1 MLDGERP
8 TECEY
13 CWKIEDLGKDKVSDR
28 VYKSVIYSD
37 SALKE
42 AKTKYDWTQDV
53 DLKTLEIAFDANCNY
68 ACSYCNASFSTTW
81 MNDIRKNGAYQNLVS
96 DGARAFQQDGKW
108 AQPYGVKNKDNPYT
122 EAFWEWWTKELQ
134 YSLEELRVTG
144 GEATM

>member
-1 MLDGERP
+1 M
-8 TECEY
+8 
-13 CWKIEDLGKDKVSDR
+13 
-28 VYKSVIYSD
+28 
-37 SALKE
+37 KE

-144 GEATM
+144 GEATMSQDFWKLMDWWQENLSLIHI